1 MSLRIS
7 SQTIFDVGVKQI
19 GSINSSILHTQQQL
33 ASGNRLL
40 TAADDPIASAR
51 ALEVTQSAN
60 INTQLATNRKTANS
74 SLSQE
79 DVALASSMTIIQNVM
94 TLATNAGDGSLSQA
108 DRGSLATE
116 LQGQLNDLLGQ
127 ANTAD
132 GAGGYLFSGYKSD
145 TVPFSLTST
154 GAAYAGDQGQ
164 RSLQIG
170 STRTIPISDSGSSVF
185 ENNATGNGTFLTGAD
200 PGNYTRGGT
209 GVIAPGSVADP
220 TALTG
225 DAYEIDFQVVP
236 ATGPGASPTTTY
248 TVQDT
253 TLGQPVPA
261 TPVPAVG
268 IPYTSGQTIAFDG
281 MTMAVTGAPADGDK
295 FTVQPSQKQ
304 SIFTTMTNLINAL
317 QAPGDGPAGQTSLT
331 NALNQANQ
339 NLSNAHDNILS
350 VRASVGSRLNELDAL
365 DSAGGDLDTQ
375 YQSQL
380 VSLTGL
386 DEVAA
391 ISQFTQ
397 QQTTLDAA
405 QKSFK
410 TVSGLSLFNYIG
422 S

>member
-1 MSLRIS
+1 M
-7 SQTIFDVGVKQI
+7 
-19 GSINSSILHTQQQL
+19 
-33 ASGNRLL
+33 
-40 TAADDPIASAR
+40 
-51 ALEVTQSAN
+51 
-60 INTQLATNRKTANS
+60 
-74 SLSQE
+74 
-79 DVALASSMTIIQNVM
+79 
-94 TLATNAGDGSLSQA
+94 
-108 DRGSLATE
+108 
-116 LQGQLNDLLGQ
+116 
-127 ANTAD
+127 
-132 GAGGYLFSGYKSD
+132 
-145 TVPFSLTST
+145 
-154 GAAYAGDQGQ
+154 
-164 RSLQIG
+164 
-170 STRTIPISDSGSSVF
+170 
-185 ENNATGNGTFLTGAD
+185 TGAD

-317 QAPGDGPAGQTSLT
+317 H
-331 NALNQANQ
+331 QANQ
-339 NLSNAHDNILS
+339 NLSNAHDNILT